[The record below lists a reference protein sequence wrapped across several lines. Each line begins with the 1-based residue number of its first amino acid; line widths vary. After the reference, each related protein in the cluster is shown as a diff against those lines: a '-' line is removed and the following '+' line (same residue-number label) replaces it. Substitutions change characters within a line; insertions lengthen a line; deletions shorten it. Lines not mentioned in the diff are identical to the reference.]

1 MIQFQSISDH
11 KTNFLLAPSS
21 LYSFYH
27 PKGMQSYKTAIRCQ
41 IGSENA
47 DAIFPNHKAAKKDLI
62 YRPYPSRSLVD
73 QDYVEK
79 IAISVSYLGLK
90 IEFSLPD
97 GPDLKVS
104 SEKILFKY
112 PSGIFL

>member
-1 MIQFQSISDH
+1 MIQIQSIPDRQ
-11 KTNFLLAPSS
+11 NQYFARSS
-21 LYSFYH
+21 PPYFILSS
-27 PKGMQSYKTAIRCQ
+27 QRDESYKPAFAAR
-41 IGSENA
+41 SEVRMPTH
-47 DAIFPNHKAAKKDLI
+47 ISKSYKAAKKDLI
-62 YRPYPSRSLVD
+62 YRPYPSRSFVD

-79 IAISVSYLGLK
+79 IVLSVSYLGLK

-97 GPDLKVS
+97 GPYLNVS

>member
-1 MIQFQSISDH
+1 MR
-11 KTNFLLAPSS
+11 
-21 LYSFYH
+21 YE
-27 PKGMQSYKTAIRCQ
+27 
-41 IGSENA
+41 IGGENA
-47 DAIFPNHKAAKKDLI
+47 DLIFPNHKAAKTDLI

-79 IAISVSYLGLK
+79 IAVSVSYLGLK
-90 IEFSLPD
+90 IEFSLPN
-97 GPDLKVS
+97 GSDLNVS